1 MKPFAEEENSTDVSY
16 TQEELRTSY
25 NNMFCTVVYEP
36 MTTEE
41 QEEVN
46 VILQVA
52 N

>member
-1 MKPFAEEENSTDVSY
+1 MNPNTEIKSEEVTYSSV
-16 TQEELRTSY
+16 ELRTSY

-36 MTTEE
+36 MSTEE

-46 VILQVA
+46 QVLLVA